1 MTDAHPRRWLILA
14 VICVAQLMV
23 VLDATV
29 MNLALPP
36 AQEDLGFSDADRQW
50 VLTSYLLAFGSLL
63 LFCGRLADLIGRRV
77 TFLVGL
83 GGFAAA
89 SAVGGAA
96 NSFELLVAA
105 RTGQGVFAALLA
117 PAALSLLA
125 TTFTDPAEKGKAFG
139 AFGAVAASGSGL
151 GLLIGG
157 ALTSGLSWRWC
168 MYINVAFAAVAIVG
182 GLLYLDRPARA
193 RGARLDV
200 PGVLSVSGGM
210 FFLVYGF
217 SNAATDGWGTP
228 GTWGFLAAGGVL
240 LAVFVLWQTRA
251 AQPLLPPRILL
262 DRTRAGAN
270 VSLLVVGAGIFG
282 LFLFLVYYLQTTL
295 EYSAIRSGL
304 ALLPM
309 VAVTAVAA
317 NWGNVALMP
326 RFGPRVPAVAGLL
339 LSGAGSAWLTGIGA
353 ESNYVAELL
362 GPLAVVGA
370 GMGLIYAAALQSG
383 TSGVAPQ
390 DAGVASATL
399 QIGQQLGG
407 AVGTALFNTLAA
419 NATADYLAAHADGPP
434 APELLHL
441 AAIDGYTTVFWW
453 CAGLFA
459 AGAVACGLLLRR
471 GPLPAAAETVPAAP
485 PAQAEPAPS

>member
-1 MTDAHPRRWLILA
+1 
-14 VICVAQLMV
+14 MV

-36 AQEDLGFSDADRQW
+36 AQQDLGFSDADRQW
-50 VLTSYLLAFGSLL
+50 ILTAYLLAFGSLL

-83 GGFAAA
+83 AGFAAA

-125 TTFTDPAEKGKAFG
+125 TTFTDPAERGKAFG

-151 GLLIGG
+151 GLIIGG

-168 MYINVAFAAVAIVG
+168 MYINVVFAVVAIAG
-182 GLLYLDRPARA
+182 GLLYLDRPARTP
-193 RGARLDV
+193 GARLDV

-210 FFLVYGF
+210 FLLVYGF

-240 LAVFVLWQTRA
+240 LAVFALWQTRA
-251 AQPLLPPRILL
+251 AQPLLPPRIVL
-262 DRTRAGAN
+262 DRTRGAAN

-282 LFLFLVYYLQTTL
+282 LFLFLIYYLQTTL
-295 EYSAIRSGL
+295 GYSAIRSGL

-309 VAVTAVAA
+309 VVVTAATA
-317 NWGNVALMP
+317 NWGNIAVMP
-326 RFGPRVPAVAGLL
+326 RFGPRPLVAAGLL
-339 LSGAGSAWLTGIGA
+339 LSAAGSAWLTGIGV
-353 ESNYVAELL
+353 ESSYVTELL

-370 GMGLIYAAALQSG
+370 GMGFIYAAALQSG
-383 TSGVAPQ
+383 THGVTHE

-434 APELLHL
+434 APELLRL
-441 AAIDGYTTVFWW
+441 AAVDGYTTVFWW
-453 CAGLFA
+453 CTGLFV
-459 AGAVACGLLLRR
+459 AGAVVCGLLQRR
-471 GPLPAAAETVPAAP
+471 GPLPSSEPPVPAAP
-485 PAQAEPAPS
+485 AVQGEPAPS